1 MDMAN
6 RTQTNQNVSADAAN
20 DMDEG
25 NSSKEY
31 GSLVAQTLVGIST
44 VGLNLLLAV
53 ILCKLKSAHLNPTT
67 RYFLIYEVLS
77 HAGLGIILLARL
89 YLDLQYCFVI
99 GAIGADL
106 SALIITGRFF
116 LALDSFVCMKKPYT
130 YRFILTAALGKS
142 FVLISFCFWGVLL
155 LIIIATGSPVN
166 AADSGLC
173 SVNDGSIH
181 PKVLVVFTSILL
193 IIMLITVL
201 ISGWTIF
208 LLKKASSKMENHAD
222 RGMVS
227 SQCSSRTK
235 NTTFTNDHPPGES
248 PNTPGNKNNVLRAS
262 TSLQTGNKN
271 NVLQK
276 PITLQ
281 TGNERIVLQTPITL
295 QTGNES
301 NVLQTPI
308 TLQTGNESNVL
319 QTPITLQTG
328 NESNLLQTPITLQTG
343 NESNGLQ
350 TPITLQTGNES
361 NVLQA
366 STSLQT
372 GNKNNVLQT
381 PIILKTGNKNNLL
394 QTPITLQTVSKNN
407 VLQTPITLQT
417 DNKKDALQ
425 TPIILQTPNE
435 SNVLQTPITEQT
447 DNKNNVLQTP
457 ITLQTGNE
465 SNVLQTPIT
474 LQTGNESNVL
484 QTPIT
489 LQTGN
494 ESNVLQTPIT
504 LQTGNESNVLQTP
517 ITLQTGNESNVL
529 QTPITLQTNIRKKSK
544 QTRQG
549 RLIRL
554 LLVLLIVALVVWP
567 QLFVTILLAAV
578 YDIIGMDR
586 TRLDV
591 IRIKLAALIMLD
603 AFTFPVITFILNSE
617 IRAGAKALFCKWK
630 VEPQ

>member
-1 MDMAN
+1 MAN
-6 RTQTNQNVSADAAN
+6 RTQTSQNVSADAAN

-106 SALIITGRFF
+106 SALIITGRFY
-116 LALDSFVCMKKPYT
+116 LALDSVVCMKKPYT

-142 FVLISFCFWGVLL
+142 FILISFCFWGVLM

-208 LLKKASSKMENHAD
+208 LLKKATSKMENHAD

-235 NTTFTNDHPPGES
+235 NTTFTNDLPPGES
-248 PNTPGNKNNVLRAS
+248 SNTPGNKNNLLQAS

-271 NVLQK
+271 NALQTPVFLKTDNKNNVLQTPITLQTVSK
-276 PITLQ
+276 NYVLHTPITLQTDNKKDALQTPITLQTGNENNVLQTPITQQTDNQNDALQTSITLQTGNERIVLQTPITLQ

-308 TLQTGNESNVL
+308 TLQT
-319 QTPITLQTG
+319 
-328 NESNLLQTPITLQTG
+328 
-343 NESNGLQ
+343 
-350 TPITLQTGNES
+350 
-361 NVLQA
+361 
-366 STSLQT
+366 
-372 GNKNNVLQT
+372 
-381 PIILKTGNKNNLL
+381 
-394 QTPITLQTVSKNN
+394 
-407 VLQTPITLQT
+407 
-417 DNKKDALQ
+417 
-425 TPIILQTPNE
+425 
-435 SNVLQTPITEQT
+435 
-447 DNKNNVLQTP
+447 
-457 ITLQTGNE
+457 
-465 SNVLQTPIT
+465 
-474 LQTGNESNVL
+474 
-484 QTPIT
+484 
-489 LQTGN
+489 
-494 ESNVLQTPIT
+494 
-504 LQTGNESNVLQTP
+504 
-517 ITLQTGNESNVL
+517 
-529 QTPITLQTNIRKKSK
+529 NIRKK

-567 QLFVTILLAAV
+567 QLCVTILLAAV
-578 YDIIGMDR
+578 YDIIGLDR

-603 AFTFPVITFILNSE
+603 AFTFPVITFILSSE
-617 IRAGAKALFCKWK
+617 IRAGAKALFSKWK
-630 VEPQ
+630 VGPQ